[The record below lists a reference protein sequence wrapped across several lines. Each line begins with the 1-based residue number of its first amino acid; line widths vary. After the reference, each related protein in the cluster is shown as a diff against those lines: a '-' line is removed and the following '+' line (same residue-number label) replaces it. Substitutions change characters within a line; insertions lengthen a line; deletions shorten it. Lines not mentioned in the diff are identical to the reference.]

1 MERQRAVCVQIEGS
15 RRIVEG
21 LDSKTTAQDVLNALR
36 ISCEK
41 LLGPLVLLETWNG
54 CCRLVGKK
62 EKICSLMEHWDN
74 EARSVQLVAM
84 RSYQYHKKRKGEMQT
99 TSYRVQTHGKVA
111 ARRRRLCKCKKS
123 KRKLALEIRGL
134 LETVKTAK
142 EKFLNLTTSKQ
153 HKEVLKIKCIA
164 SRVDR
169 YTLIVPW

>member
-21 LDSKTTAQDVLNALR
+21 LDSKTTVQDVLNALR

-74 EARSVQLVAM
+74 EARSVQLAAM

-111 ARRRRLCKCKKS
+111 ARRRRLCKCKKT
-123 KRKLALEIRGL
+123 KRKLALEVQGL

-142 EKFLNLTTSKQ
+142 EIFFKFDNLKTTQ
-153 HKEVLKIKCIA
+153 RGIKNKMY
-164 SRVDR
+164 S
-169 YTLIVPW
+169 